1 MTRDL
6 SFKQVGLVG
15 LSSAELSSADVVII
29 RPTNGLIELE
39 QIKNL
44 LQQSALT
51 PVIVVRLGLD
61 QFELGIE
68 AMKRGVGTV
77 VSAEN
82 TNASEWVN
90 IIADFDLPKNIANR
104 PMCLWTLLAENYLL

>member
-1 MTRDL
+1 MANFTESSILWIDASRRL
-6 SFKQVGLVG
+6 TATEFAEFGNQGLKLQQVGLGG
-15 LSSAELSSADVVII
+15 LSSDELSSADVVII
-29 RPTNGLIELE
+29 RPTNGLVELE

-51 PVIVVRLGLD
+51 PAIVVRLGLD

-68 AMKRGVGTV
+68 AMKRGVETV

-82 TNASEWVN
+82 ML
-90 IIADFDLPKNIANR
+90 IKILYIK
-104 PMCLWTLLAENYLL
+104 